1 MLLWIQKENSSVDGS
16 FTSLLSSDAE
26 SDFPELSNLLFEYS
40 RFSLQDFDFKLHLLD
55 KSIKLNL

>member
-26 SDFPELSNLLFEYS
+26 YDFPELSNLLSEYS
-40 RFSLQDFDFKLHLLD
+40 GFSLQDFDFKLHLLD